1 MYSNHGN
8 IYLTLLAMVLGRY
21 GVPHVA
27 VNVTEYGGEGR
38 TGTGMETGTE
48 KDSRS
53 GKNGSGNIGRE
64 GGRRERGGQRSTD
77 TKMHPLVEDV
87 LEYRKFYEGEGAD

>member
-1 MYSNHGN
+1 MDSNHGN

-48 KDSRS
+48 R
-53 GKNGSGNIGRE
+53 
-64 GGRRERGGQRSTD
+64 
-77 TKMHPLVEDV
+77 
-87 LEYRKFYEGEGAD
+87 